1 MIIFDIY
8 VRCFA
13 ISGSPTPMPLNTQY
27 KDCPLVTIV
36 DSQFVRD
43 LNDVQF
49 FVLYVLDFKL
59 LCDIPFTM

>member
-1 MIIFDIY
+1 
-8 VRCFA
+8 
-13 ISGSPTPMPLNTQY
+13 MPLNTQY